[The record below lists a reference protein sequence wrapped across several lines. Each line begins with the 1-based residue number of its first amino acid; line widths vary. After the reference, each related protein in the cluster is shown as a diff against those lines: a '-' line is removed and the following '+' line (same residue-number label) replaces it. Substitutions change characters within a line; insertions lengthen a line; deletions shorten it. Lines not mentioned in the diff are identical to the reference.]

1 MNKFTRGEEKTDK
14 RETMLSE
21 KQGMKLGKHRLED
34 DWKIDK
40 VLGVTFERRGKRVD
54 RRRNLL

>member
-1 MNKFTRGEEKTDK
+1 MRGEEKTDK

-54 RRRNLL
+54 RRQNLL